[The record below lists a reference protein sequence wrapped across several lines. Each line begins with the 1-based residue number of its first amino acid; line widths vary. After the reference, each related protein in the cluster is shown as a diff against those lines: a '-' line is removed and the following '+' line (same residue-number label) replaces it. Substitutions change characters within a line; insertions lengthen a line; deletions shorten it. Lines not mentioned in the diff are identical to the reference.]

1 MTQVNPDAGDG
12 PQPEPTEE
20 EEKESRQAAAEI
32 EQTEQPGHD
41 HTEEKR

>member
-12 PQPEPTEE
+12 PQPDPTDEE
-20 EEKESRQAAAEI
+20 ERESRQAASEI
-32 EQTEQPGHD
+32 EPTEAPGHD